1 MTAGK
6 HAELLRKVESL
17 ASLTDSNK
25 LLREEKNKLETIVN
39 SAQEEAQQAKE
50 KIRPLEN
57 KIRVRWT
64 KCFTWKDT
72 HCVMYHIS

>member
-25 LLREEKNKLETIVN
+25 LLREEKNKLDAIVN
-39 SAQEEAQQAKE
+39 SAQLEAQQAKE
-50 KIRPLEN
+50 KILPLEN
-57 KIRVRWT
+57 KIRVSLT
-64 KCFTWKDT
+64 LFKIYLKGN
-72 HCVMYHIS
+72 